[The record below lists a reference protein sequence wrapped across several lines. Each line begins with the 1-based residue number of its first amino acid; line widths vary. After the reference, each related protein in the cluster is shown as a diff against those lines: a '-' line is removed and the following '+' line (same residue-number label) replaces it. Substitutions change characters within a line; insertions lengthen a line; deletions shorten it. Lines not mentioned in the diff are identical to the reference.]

1 MACDPEIAEACMDA
15 EDSVTKHGEN
25 EDVAF
30 WNLLYKMAPGMDALF
45 WKNQK
50 YESLNAFGTDLMK
63 KLRSGNV
70 EECPVW
76 SEMLSYGLISSYM
89 KAHKFSEAQVKG
101 AESIE
106 SAVRLNKANAKTMAL
121 NYYLLAYLISGDSEF
136 VLSGK
141 QFDSI
146 DALAEHMNTL
156 LTSSF
161 DKFDVFCKNIIGVDN
176 SLDPQFEAWL
186 IAQGKS
192 NEIEQW
198 KKTLL

>member
-1 MACDPEIAEACMDA
+1 MATLNSPMVLERIQFPA
-15 EDSVTKHGEN
+15 K
-25 EDVAF
+25 
-30 WNLLYKMAPGMDALF
+30 KMMT
-45 WKNQK
+45 
-50 YESLNAFGTDLMK
+50 SH
-63 KLRSGNV
+63 
-70 EECPVW
+70 C
-76 SEMLSYGLISSYM
+76 LISEFM
-89 KAHKFSEAQVKG
+89 
-101 AESIE
+101 
-106 SAVRLNKANAKTMAL
+106 
-121 NYYLLAYLISGDSEF
+121 ISGDRGF
-136 VLSGK
+136 VLAGK

>member
-1 MACDPEIAEACMDA
+1 MVVPIRVSADDGRMTGEVFFAEFQAKCLCLFHGQAVVGCIAWVKA
-15 EDSVTKHGEN
+15 
-25 EDVAF
+25 
-30 WNLLYKMAPGMDALF
+30 
-45 WKNQK
+45 
-50 YESLNAFGTDLMK
+50 
-63 KLRSGNV
+63 
-70 EECPVW
+70 
-76 SEMLSYGLISSYM
+76 YGLISSYM

-106 SAVRLNKANAKTMAL
+106 SSVRLHKSNAKKMAL
-121 NYYLLAYLISGDSEF
+121 NYYLLAYLISGDREF
-136 VLSGK
+136 VLAGRH
-141 QFDSI
+141 FDSI